1 MRPTM
6 EGRVPFFESA
16 RHVAAHRQ
24 ELDRALAAVLN
35 GGRYILG
42 DAVVAFEE
50 EFAHFCGARHAVGVA
65 SGTDALTLA
74 LQAVGVGAGDEVI
87 TAANTCAPTVAAI
100 ISAGATPVL
109 ADVEPSTALLDPAAV
124 ERAVGERTA
133 AIVPVHLYG
142 QCADMDAIG
151 AVARKAGLRVVEDA
165 AQAHGAWFG
174 DRKAGT
180 LGDAAAFSFYPT
192 KNLGALGDAGAV
204 VTDDDEIAERVRLT
218 RNYGYR
224 ERDNAVVRGRNSRL
238 DELQAALLSVLL
250 SHLEGDNARRR
261 ELARGY
267 LADLRDA
274 PITLPLEAEGRVHAW
289 HLFVIRSPDRE
300 GLRRDLGER
309 GIDTLVHYPR
319 AIHQQP
325 AFEELA
331 RPGELQTSERLCA
344 EVLSLPLYPELTVE
358 ERHSVVTALWEC
370 LKSTPL

>member
-1 MRPTM
+1 MRPTT

-16 RHVAAHRQ
+16 RHVAVHRQ
-24 ELDRALAAVLN
+24 ELDRALADVLT

-42 DAVVAFEE
+42 DAVAAFEG

-74 LQAVGVGAGDEVI
+74 LEAVGVGAGDEVI

-100 ISAGATPVL
+100 VSAGATPVL
-109 ADVEPSTALLDPAAV
+109 ADVEPATALLDPAAV
-124 ERAVGERTA
+124 ERAVGERTR

-142 QCADMDAIG
+142 QCADVDAIG
-151 AVARKAGLRVVEDA
+151 AIARKRGLRVVEDA
-165 AQAHGAWFG
+165 AQAHGARLG
-174 DRKAGT
+174 ERRAGT

-204 VTDDDEIAERVRLT
+204 VTDDDEIADRVRLT

-224 ERDNAVVRGRNSRL
+224 ERDNAVIKGRNSRL
-238 DELQAALLSVLL
+238 DELQAAILSVLL
-250 SHLEGDNARRR
+250 GHLDADNARRR
-261 ELARGY
+261 ELANGY

-274 PITLPLEAEGRVHAW
+274 PLTLPVEADGRIHAW
-289 HLFVIRSPDRE
+289 HLFVIRSRDRE
-300 GLRRDLGER
+300 GLRRALAER
-309 GIDTLVHYPR
+309 GIGTLVHYPR

-331 RPGELQTSERLCA
+331 RPGELETSERLCE
-344 EVLSLPLYPELTVE
+344 EVLSLPLYPELTE
-358 ERHSVVTALWEC
+358 GERLAVVTALREC
-370 LKSTPL
+370 LESPSL